1 MSTRPAFICPRPDGR
16 SNAQV
21 ISDFVKDDEPGT
33 LYSFSELAGIL
44 GEGTERSY
52 GQADVRQIVP
62 KACSRLLAD
71 HQRTLHSVRGRGYRL
86 APASSHNGLALDR
99 KQRADKQLRRG
110 LHILNNVRWDEMDAN
125 QRAAHEGTL
134 LIMSAIHANQASL
147 NRRMSKIEKIIG
159 DPPKD

>member
-1 MSTRPAFICPRPDGR
+1 M
-16 SNAQV
+16 
-21 ISDFVKDDEPGT
+21 
-33 LYSFSELAGIL
+33 
-44 GEGTERSY
+44 
-52 GQADVRQIVP
+52 
-62 KACSRLLAD
+62 
-71 HQRTLHSVRGRGYRL
+71 